1 MRDVNVKVEV
11 NVQTEDEPT
20 AVALQ
25 LQQGGRDARCEHEDE
40 GEREPVTKVNDEGE
54 PANGGSTDS
63 RGPTASSRW
72 AKCVM

>member
-1 MRDVNVKVEV
+1 MNRQPWPYGFNQVGEMRDVNVKVEV

-54 PANGGSTDS
+54 RANGG
-63 RGPTASSRW
+63 
-72 AKCVM
+72 